1 MRGFGVV
8 PCWHISLKI
17 GRFNVAKKSKKAKRG
32 VPARKK
38 KGMNKAKS
46 AKRAT
51 VKKRTP
57 KPAPAP
63 TPPSQPTPAPPTP
76 GGITVD
82 Q

>member
-51 VKKRTP
+51 VKKRLAWIA
-57 KPAPAP
+57 KPY
-63 TPPSQPTPAPPTP
+63 SKN
-76 GGITVD
+76 INNRV
-82 Q
+82 